1 VGGVE
6 VRKLLRKLREL
17 ALHLATLCKEAGFLL
32 GLWTPSVPRSLDGS
46 VTEFVKTNAK
56 YWSAGTNSRP
66 GILVEGHLSQYG
78 PNYLLRTAVAAKAIQ
93 EKSGLDIA
101 VIFNGF
107 SFQWTVAKQIYES
120 FRICKFVYLA
130 NLYPLA
136 NIARRIGSRIV
147 AARIGMRLRSPAEIL
162 NIEYDGIHVG
172 DLIYDDV
179 LKLTGTRTIERI
191 NRSVVRAIANSYYFY
206 LQYRALFSDRRY
218 EYYVSTHTAYSEY
231 GLLCRVA
238 LSRGVKVVETTDIQM
253 SFYDAI
259 ARDNLPTYHDG
270 IRSSIVRELGDPQA
284 DAAGL
289 RMSAKSALQ
298 RRLSSQ
304 VSQIDAEKAFR
315 GKVYTKAELRQA
327 LKLGTDEKIAFVLAH
342 VFSDAPHLSSGM
354 LHTDYYQWLATTLQV
369 CAKARG
375 VHWVIKP
382 HPSVSIYG
390 EEGVVE
396 KMVENLVSRNVSI
409 CPTDLNTRSLS
420 DCADALVT
428 VHGTAGLEF
437 SCLGVPAVLA
447 GSPFYSGFGFT
458 IEPGS
463 IAQYESTLLML
474 DKVTALRQDQV
485 DRALE
490 VYAIWDR
497 QFDWNNPIITTDVLA
512 NVWGSGRPRNLEK
525 AYQLITDNLRVSDPR
540 KLKLWEFA
548 QSVTG

>member
-1 VGGVE
+1 
-6 VRKLLRKLREL
+6 
-17 ALHLATLCKEAGFLL
+17 
-32 GLWTPSVPRSLDGS
+32 
-46 VTEFVKTNAK
+46 
-56 YWSAGTNSRP
+56 
-66 GILVEGHLSQYG
+66 
-78 PNYLLRTAVAAKAIQ
+78 
-93 EKSGLDIA
+93 
-101 VIFNGF
+101 
-107 SFQWTVAKQIYES
+107 
-120 FRICKFVYLA
+120 
-130 NLYPLA
+130 
-136 NIARRIGSRIV
+136 
-147 AARIGMRLRSPAEIL
+147 
-162 NIEYDGIHVG
+162 
-172 DLIYDDV
+172 
-179 LKLTGTRTIERI
+179 
-191 NRSVVRAIANSYYFY
+191 
-206 LQYRALFSDRRY
+206 
-218 EYYVSTHTAYSEY
+218 
-231 GLLCRVA
+231 
-238 LSRGVKVVETTDIQM
+238 
-253 SFYDAI
+253 
-259 ARDNLPTYHDG
+259 
-270 IRSSIVRELGDPQA
+270 
-284 DAAGL
+284 
-289 RMSAKSALQ
+289 
-298 RRLSSQ
+298 
-304 VSQIDAEKAFR
+304 
-315 GKVYTKAELRQA
+315 
-327 LKLGTDEKIAFVLAH
+327 
-342 VFSDAPHLSSGM
+342 
-354 LHTDYYQWLATTLQV
+354 
-369 CAKARG
+369 
-375 VHWVIKP
+375 VIKP